1 MADIDRA
8 IVNIQQQLNI
18 SLKNEQ
24 KEILELIL
32 QKKDCVGVLPTGFG
46 KSLPYQLS
54 ILTRQGLTESA
65 DRVGKVIVC
74 SPLVAL
80 MKDQVQRVHRLTGC
94 RAEILGNDKTGDF
107 AIRDGKVDFIF
118 GSPETLVGNK
128 EWRSSL
134 QKLQVDTIVVDE
146 FHTIATWGTDE
157 DNQKKAFRKWFSH
170 IGELRSL
177 FPKASVVALSATCTL
192 KIQHRVMKVL
202 CLSPS
207 TKVIKLPP
215 NPTSV
220 KLCVSKV
227 PYNIEHSMAFLAD
240 AITDSNFPKTLMY
253 CTSITDCAAI
263 YNYLCKELPD
273 CEIEMY
279 HSETEQEKKDSIL
292 GLLQDPSSKWKLIIA
307 TNALGMG
314 IDVKDCHS
322 LILFG
327 APRLIVDL
335 LQEIG
340 RVGRDQQPSLALLLH
355 HGHHLS
361 HVETE
366 VKEFYKAA
374 TCRRQM
380 LMTNFLS
387 ESEMNS
393 VKVQSGNHT
402 CCDLCMK
409 DCSCLNC
416 TDMLYLEKSFLG
428 ISIDSADSVD
438 STDSDSDFSEELLV
452 GDDYDE

>member
-32 QKKDCVGVLPTGFG
+32 QKKDCVCVLPTGFG

-54 ILTRQGLTESA
+54 ILTRQTLTESA
-65 DRVGKVIVC
+65 DRVGKVIVY
-74 SPLVAL
+74 SPLVAAL

-94 RAEILGNDKTGDF
+94 RAQILGNDKTGYF
-107 AIRDGKVDFIF
+107 AIRDGNVDFIF

-146 FHTIATWGTDE
+146 FHTIATC
-157 DNQKKAFRKWFSH
+157 
-170 IGELRSL
+170 
-177 FPKASVVALSATCTL
+177 ATCTL
-192 KIQHRVMKVL
+192 KIQHRVIKVL

-207 TKVIKLPP
+207 TMVIKLPP
-215 NPTSV
+215 NPANV
-220 KLCVSKV
+220 KLCVSK
-227 PYNIEHSMAFLAD
+227 
-240 AITDSNFPKTLMY
+240 
-253 CTSITDCAAI
+253 
-263 YNYLCKELPD
+263 
-273 CEIEMY
+273 
-279 HSETEQEKKDSIL
+279 
-292 GLLQDPSSKWKLIIA
+292 DPSSKWNLIIA

-387 ESEMNS
+387 ESEMNL

-416 TDMLYLEKSFLG
+416 TDMLYLEKSFLV

-438 STDSDSDFSEELLV
+438 STDSDFPEELLV
-452 GDDYDE
+452 CDDYDE